1 MSKLAAGG
9 RKVVASVEQ
18 MVIDVNTAVKGLR
31 CLTIMMACVCC
42 VTCMTTQTPDTN
54 RRNGYISERLHGEK
68 AKSRVAHGAK
78 ILKGGS
84 RYMVGKPYVVK
95 GKHYYPKEDPG
106 YDKNGVASW
115 YGSAFQGRHT
125 ANGELY
131 DADNLSA
138 AHPTLPLPS
147 YVRVTNLET
156 GSSII
161 VRVNDRGP
169 YHKGRIIDV
178 SRKAADMLDIKHG
191 GTASVR
197 VQYVGRARL
206 GGHDT
211 LSLMASYVKKSDPFP
226 AVNPAPQIATS
237 VRTVANQPMGP
248 WRSATIASLD
258 HEIEPTPDGEV
269 QSLIS
274 METDGDAKV
283 RNPLTPAVI
292 HCLDKDRHDSVRD
305 MCWSQALAL
314 PGTNRN
320 MRLIGVIVIRR
331 RRSSQRS
338 YRWQQS
344 VLPSFLKE
352 AS

>member
-1 MSKLAAGG
+1 
-9 RKVVASVEQ
+9 
-18 MVIDVNTAVKGLR
+18 
-31 CLTIMMACVCC
+31 
-42 VTCMTTQTPDTN
+42 MTTQAPDKN
-54 RRNGYISERLHGEK
+54 RSNGYISERLYGEK

-78 ILKGGS
+78 ILKGGG

-95 GKHYYPKEDPG
+95 GKRYYPKEDPS

-178 SRKAADMLDIKHG
+178 SRKAADMLDIKRG

-197 VQYVGRARL
+197 VQFVGRARL

-211 LSLMASYVKKSDPFP
+211 LRLMASYVKKSDQFP
-226 AVNPAPQIATS
+226 AVNPAPQIATAM
-237 VRTVANQPMGP
+237 RRAANQSMGP
-248 WRSATIASLD
+248 WRSVTIASLG
-258 HEIEPTPDGEV
+258 HEIEPMPDREV
-269 QSLIS
+269 QSPIS
-274 METDGDAKV
+274 METDRDSKV
-283 RNPLTPAVI
+283 HNPLTPAVI
-292 HCLDKDRHDSVRD
+292 HCSDKDRHDGVRD
-305 MCWSQALAL
+305 MCWSQVLAL
-314 PGTNRN
+314 PGINRN
-320 MRLIGVIVIRR
+320 MRLVGVIVIRR

-338 YRWQQS
+338 YRRQQS
-344 VLPSFLKE
+344 VLPSFLKG
-352 AS
+352 ASWNLPSAAVEPQQSGAASSIKTRA